1 MLALRASR
9 PAWRSPALSRPLSAQ
24 SQSLRLLLASP
35 LPRSPLLR
43 SISTTRSLYDDAS
56 LAPSPPTTT
65 AVKPTGN
72 IIKGTLWF
80 ENVYPLN
87 TGLLDP
93 RRYLARFL
101 SQSVE
106 KEVREVFMP
115 KKLPGGLEFSS
126 VRLESNRKEGGVYV
140 YYEVDKT
147 AAVTSEPE
155 LVDGKAMVEKPI
167 ESADDVAKFVKLQ
180 VDKRAPVAWFNLNRI
195 DVLPVRGEPWVEDMP
210 GRPPVEFLRV
220 EFDGP
225 DVHLEQLFKEFRP
238 FGRIM
243 DITMLPASSK
253 EDPRYATVQFLRK
266 TQAIRAKNCVHG
278 DVIDGTRISI
288 HYDKRSSRHR
298 GFEWI
303 AAHQRIA
310 LIIGLGLFAG
320 ITYIIFDP
328 IRVFYIQNKLT
339 KKYTASKYINMAL
352 HWLHNQ
358 QVTLI
363 QKTARLFGA
372 KMNKQDSAIE
382 AEDVWSARKME
393 AERLEKYLQETPDN
407 FVLVSGPRGSGKS
420 DLVMKAVEKLP
431 YKLVVNCQ
439 DLVDQSEIAFS
450 SRLAAQL
457 GYFPV
462 FSFWNSISGFADTI
476 VTALT
481 GAKAGLATNTEAQIE
496 HMLEMTTRALEN
508 LTHEQSEKARKISE
522 RVGNKDEVKAS
533 SKSEIDVGDGPTV
546 PVAAGPPADIVYP
559 VVVIDGFM
567 TKEKSR
573 NDFLYETLA
582 RWGAMLEE
590 NRIAHVVFIS
600 NNPSAPRVLSRQQ
613 ASKTLELV
621 HLADADTENSMIF
634 VRARLGLVFAS
645 SELMS
650 SVEALG
656 GRLTD
661 LELLIQKIKAGAPAP
676 DAFNDIVAK
685 SIAEIRKVG
694 LADDSAEAKKS
705 IPWRTEQLWKVIQLL
720 GKYEEVGY
728 DELRMNPLFWGE
740 EEALSQM
747 ESAGLINVIHHNSR
761 PYSIRAG
768 RPVYRVA
775 FQRMVADTKL
785 SATMGV
791 RTLKR
796 LMVKE
801 EGKIR
806 DWEDEL
812 TKLSN
817 VLATGGVASVGREAR
832 RGIESRIDYL
842 GRQLG
847 ASAKKCEA
855 WTVEEDRLKAKLKL
869 ADA

>member
-1 MLALRASR
+1 MLALGAST
-9 PAWRSPALSRPLSAQ
+9 PAWRAAALSRPLSAQ
-24 SQSLRLLLASP
+24 SYRFFAARSLPQSAQLRA
-35 LPRSPLLR
+35 
-43 SISTTRSLYDDAS
+43 ISTTRSLNDDAS
-56 LAPSPPTTT
+56 IAHSPSTT
-65 AVKPTGN
+65 AVGSTGN

-93 RRYLARFL
+93 RRYVARFL

-115 KKLPGGLEFSS
+115 KKLPGSLEFSS

-140 YYEVDKT
+140 YYEVDKA

-167 ESADDVAKFVKLQ
+167 ESTDDVAKFVKLQ
-180 VDKRAPVAWFNLNRI
+180 LDKRAPVAWFNLNRI

-210 GRPPVEFLRV
+210 GRPPSSCNLRV

-288 HYDKRSSRHR
+288 HYDKRSSRYR

-339 KKYTASKYINMAL
+339 KKYTASKYINMAV
-352 HWLHNQ
+352 HWLHDQ

-363 QKTARLFGA
+363 QRTARLFGA
-372 KMNKQDSAIE
+372 KMNKQENHIE
-382 AEDVWSARKME
+382 AEDVWSARKIE
-393 AERLEKYLQETPDN
+393 AERLKKYLQETPDN

-420 DLVMKAVEKLP
+420 DLVMKAVENLP

-450 SRLAAQL
+450 SRLAAQI

-481 GAKAGLATNTEAQIE
+481 GAKAGLAINTEAQIE
-496 HMLEMTTRALEN
+496 HMLEMTTLALEN

-522 RVGNKDEVKAS
+522 RSGNKDEIKAS

-546 PVAAGPPADIVYP
+546 PIPAGPPADIVYP

-613 ASKTLELV
+613 ANKTLELV
-621 HLADADTENSMIF
+621 HLADADTENSMNF

-694 LADDSAEAKKS
+694 LADDSAETKKS
-705 IPWRTEQLWKVIQLL
+705 IPWRTEQLWKV
-720 GKYEEVGY
+720 GY
-728 DELRMNPLFWGE
+728 DELRMNPLFWGD

-747 ESAGLINVIHHNSR
+747 ESAGLINVIHQNSR
-761 PYSIRAG
+761 PSSVRAG

-796 LMVKE
+796 LMSKE

-817 VLATGGVASVGREAR
+817 VLATGGVASVGPEAR